1 MSVWRGFYSY
11 FVPVLGMDSLIRV
24 AVGFG
29 VLSLFSVSACC
40 QGLDEELNRLINS
53 GYLYAG
59 RDSAKALHI
68 AREAALYA
76 EKSNRPDGVIRAKI
90 LRAKTYGANQR
101 AEDGISIAEA
111 VLASPIDNKATA
123 VEANQVLGYLYRK
136 NRNYREAVEQDRKT
150 ISLSGRDPELLKWK
164 GKAEF
169 NLGYTHKLTSQFD
182 TAMAAYVRALRAFES
197 IPDPAEMIV
206 VYRQMGNLHLVSGNL
221 DRALQVFEQNTKLA
235 RQYGDSSDM
244 ASNVMNIGVVYHK
257 RHIYP
262 TARSYYLKSL
272 SYSESIPNFL
282 GNAIAYGNIGSS
294 LMDEG
299 KPEEGIPYLL
309 KAKKLKE
316 DFDAAPNNLM
326 HTLFD
331 LSQAYRLAG
340 NFEESKK
347 MAREVIE
354 MARENNDE
362 FSRSIGYKNL
372 ASSEYEKGEYR
383 KAYDHFTIHS
393 NINDSL
399 FNAQKSKQ
407 IKELE
412 ISYETEKKDR
422 AIAGFEQE
430 RELEKSRRQNM
441 YIGGLAFLIIGLVFY
456 NQQRLR
462 TKKNGELLVK
472 EKEVDRLKSEF
483 FANVSH
489 EFRTPLTL
497 ILGPI
502 QSRLSRTTDPKER
515 EELFMMERNAIRLR
529 RLINDILDLA
539 KFEDGKLKIQAHS
552 TAITDVVKGVAG
564 TFSSLAESKMIDY
577 IVDVEPGIN
586 GVIDK
591 NKLETILINLLS
603 NAFKYSDE
611 RGAISILAV
620 AKNGILQVAVTDSGK
635 GIPPEKLN
643 RIFERFYQ
651 VDDKESRKISG
662 TGIGLSFT
670 KQLVEMHGGRI
681 TAQSE
686 MGVGSTFAFEI
697 PYNPENYLSEFED
710 DIRDIIDTSSLNQIH
725 HQEGAMLPIETL
737 EPNTKLPLILL
748 VEDNPDVLTYIRSI
762 LSDSYQLILAQNGKE
777 GLEKGLEYIPDLII
791 SDVMMPVMDGFELC
805 TAIKSDIKTAHI
817 PLILLT
823 AKSSSQSRIRGL
835 EHEADVYMSKP
846 FNPNELELQVRN
858 LLRLRERLREKYRTD
873 ASQIIPISVENNSME
888 TRFLE
893 KLAEVMASNYENP
906 EFSAELMS
914 SSMAMSR
921 SQLHR
926 KITTLTGQ
934 STTKFIRT
942 YRLKIA
948 HQLIASNA
956 GTISEIAYRVGF
968 NNVSYFNKCF
978 KEFFAQLPTEISGK

>member
-1 MSVWRGFYSY
+1 MVKYSWKWAVQILEIEGIHGEIFVWRGFYSY
-11 FVPVLGMDSLIRV
+11 FAPVLGMDSLIRV

-40 QGLDEELNRLINS
+40 QGSDEELNRLINS

-90 LRAKTYGANQR
+90 LRAKTYGANQC
-101 AEDGISIAEA
+101 AEDGIRIVEA
-111 VLASPIDNKATA
+111 VLANPIDNKATA

-136 NRNYREAVEQDRKT
+136 NRNYREAVEQNRKT
-150 ISLSGRDPELLKWK
+150 ISLSAGDPKLLKWK

-169 NLGYTHKLTSQFD
+169 NLGYTHKLTAQFD
-182 TAMAAYVRALRAFES
+182 TAMAAYVRALRAFEA
-197 IPDPAEMIV
+197 IPEPAEMIV
-206 VYRQMGNLHLVSGNL
+206 VYRQIGNLHLVSGNL

-316 DFDAAPNNLM
+316 DFDAAPNKLM

-372 ASSEYEKGEYR
+372 ALSEYEKGEYR

-441 YIGGLAFLIIGLVFY
+441 YIGGLAFLVIGLVFY

-462 TKKNGELLVK
+462 TKKNRELLVK

-502 QSRLSRTTDPKER
+502 QSKLAAVTDYKER
-515 EELFMMERNAIRLR
+515 EELLMMQRNAMRLQH
-529 RLINDILDLA
+529 LINDILDLS
-539 KFEDGKLKIQAHS
+539 KFEAGKLELQTSS
-552 TAITDVVKGVAG
+552 THISELSKGLAG
-564 TFSSLAESKMIDY
+564 TFTSLADAKR
-577 IVDVEPGIN
+577 IVFEIKVDAAIF
-586 GVIDK
+586 GVVDK

-603 NAFKYSDE
+603 NAFKYTPDGGTISLETHADE
-611 RGAISILAV
+611 SKLTFAV
-620 AKNGILQVAVTDSGK
+620 RDTGP
-635 GIPPEKLN
+635 GIPEEKLTK
-643 RIFERFYQ
+643 IFERFYQ
-651 VDDKESRKISG
+651 VDDRE
-662 TGIGLSFT
+662 
-670 KQLVEMHGGRI
+670 GR
-681 TAQSE
+681 
-686 MGVGSTFAFEI
+686 
-697 PYNPENYLSEFED
+697 
-710 DIRDIIDTSSLNQIH
+710 
-725 HQEGAMLPIETL
+725 
-737 EPNTKLPLILL
+737 
-748 VEDNPDVLTYIRSI
+748 
-762 LSDSYQLILAQNGKE
+762 
-777 GLEKGLEYIPDLII
+777 
-791 SDVMMPVMDGFELC
+791 
-805 TAIKSDIKTAHI
+805 
-817 PLILLT
+817 
-823 AKSSSQSRIRGL
+823 
-835 EHEADVYMSKP
+835 
-846 FNPNELELQVRN
+846 
-858 LLRLRERLREKYRTD
+858 
-873 ASQIIPISVENNSME
+873 
-888 TRFLE
+888 
-893 KLAEVMASNYENP
+893 
-906 EFSAELMS
+906 
-914 SSMAMSR
+914 
-921 SQLHR
+921 
-926 KITTLTGQ
+926 
-934 STTKFIRT
+934 
-942 YRLKIA
+942 
-948 HQLIASNA
+948 
-956 GTISEIAYRVGF
+956 
-968 NNVSYFNKCF
+968 
-978 KEFFAQLPTEISGK
+978 